1 MQKNSKHIPIL
12 IFMSVK
18 KNALHKGSP
27 GLQAV
32 VLSKVMVNNSNQ
44 KFLFLIFILMKLGEF
59 VVPIRLIQI
68 NQVSKSRIKIKKVL
82 KKVIWLVFWHLIWQS
97 CRTELLLLKCK
108 IVTWK
113 VDLYILFYHWFHFR
127 IFFLHKSNFFSTRIV
142 QKITIPTLC

>member
-1 MQKNSKHIPIL
+1 
-12 IFMSVK
+12 MSVK
-18 KNALHKGSP
+18 KMHYIKGSP

-82 KKVIWLVFWHLIWQS
+82 KKVI
-97 CRTELLLLKCK
+97 
-108 IVTWK
+108 
-113 VDLYILFYHWFHFR
+113 
-127 IFFLHKSNFFSTRIV
+127 
-142 QKITIPTLC
+142 

>member
-1 MQKNSKHIPIL
+1 
-12 IFMSVK
+12 MSVK

-82 KKVIWLVFWHLIWQS
+82 KKVI
-97 CRTELLLLKCK
+97 
-108 IVTWK
+108 
-113 VDLYILFYHWFHFR
+113 
-127 IFFLHKSNFFSTRIV
+127 
-142 QKITIPTLC
+142 